1 MGEPKWQVSTY
12 IFFKTNCNWPFI
24 VNENGKLPRGVRK
37 IELYLSLREHHA
49 TDKLKKYFEAERY
62 SKEYLS
68 EIVSNLS
75 KR

>member
-1 MGEPKWQVSTY
+1 LSLKWEALFPCPLLIKTVPNYDIFDCANALQV
-12 IFFKTNCNWPFI
+12 I
-24 VNENGKLPRGVRK
+24 

-49 TDKLKKYFEAERY
+49 TDKLKKHFEAERN